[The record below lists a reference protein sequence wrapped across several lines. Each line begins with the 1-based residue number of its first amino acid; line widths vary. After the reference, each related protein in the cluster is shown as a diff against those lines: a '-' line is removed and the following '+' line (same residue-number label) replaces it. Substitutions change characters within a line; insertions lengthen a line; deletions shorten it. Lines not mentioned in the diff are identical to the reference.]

1 MPGPPAVPQ
10 PRQPTDPSASEPGE
24 KRRYGDREEK
34 GQRKER
40 DINANDSGQCMAR
53 TRDTPFHTQF
63 EMKKPCMENW
73 ALGFVILKTNKPT
86 AEVRAPYTTS
96 RGAERPN
103 PKLPE
108 YLQCPQ
114 STTPTK
120 G

>member
-73 ALGFVILKTNKPT
+73 ALGFVILKTKI
-86 AEVRAPYTTS
+86 AKR
-96 RGAERPN
+96 R
-103 PKLPE
+103 
-108 YLQCPQ
+108 
-114 STTPTK
+114 
-120 G
+120 